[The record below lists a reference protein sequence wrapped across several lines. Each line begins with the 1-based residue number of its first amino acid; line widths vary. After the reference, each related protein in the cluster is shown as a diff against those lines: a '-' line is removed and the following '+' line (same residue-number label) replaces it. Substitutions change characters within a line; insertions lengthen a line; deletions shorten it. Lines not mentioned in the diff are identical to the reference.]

1 MAKQTD
7 RVGRALGATRQFS
20 LKMRASGPLELIQ
33 LREEIDAR
41 LSSRGGRP
49 SDPKW
54 NLRRV
59 IPLKKAS
66 WDFLR
71 ETSGKLRVNPGHL
84 AAILL
89 ERGID
94 SFKRHRQGAN
104 PRKPLGKG

>member
-1 MAKQTD
+1 MAKKID
-7 RVGRALGATRQFS
+7 RVGKTLGATRQVS
-20 LKMRASGPLELIQ
+20 LKTRAAGPLELIR

-59 IPLKKAS
+59 IPLKEES
-66 WDFLR
+66 WNFLR
-71 ETSGKLRVNPGHL
+71 QQSDKLRVSPGHL

-89 ERGID
+89 EREIAQLKTPSD
-94 SFKRHRQGAN
+94 SK
-104 PRKPLGKG
+104 

>member
-1 MAKQTD
+1 MAKKID
-7 RVGRALGATRQFS
+7 RVGKTLGATRQVS
-20 LKMRASGPLELIQ
+20 LKTRAAGPLELIR

-59 IPLKKAS
+59 IPLKEAS
-66 WDFLR
+66 WDFLQ

-94 SFKRHRQGAN
+94 SFKRQRQGTN
-104 PRKPLGKG
+104 PRRPG